1 MEKQTVPL
9 LDLKAQYA
17 SIKEDVNIA
26 ITRVLESQ
34 AFILGEE
41 VADFESSISAY
52 LGCKYAIGVSSGTDA
67 LLLSLMA
74 LGVGPGD
81 EVITTPFTFFAT
93 AGSIARTGAKIVFVD
108 IEEDSFN
115 LDPCYLRAAV
125 TERTK
130 AIIPVHLYGRS
141 ADMDGV
147 MGVGREFDIPVIEDA
162 AQSIGASFE
171 GRKVGTIGNLGCF
184 SFFPAKNLGG
194 YGDGGLIAT
203 NDERL
208 AEICRRLRVHGG
220 AKKYFHESVGG
231 NFRLDA
237 LQAAILGVKLPHLD
251 RWNAARRAN
260 AKLYAAF
267 FEPMV
272 AEGTITLPL
281 LGEKD
286 VFNQFCIRVGKRDE
300 LQGHLKRAGISTAI
314 YYPLSLHQQECFS
327 ELDYKEG
334 DFPASERC
342 AKTSLALPVYPD
354 LSEEAIRYVAD
365 VVTEFCQRA
374 ADSMH

>member
-1 MEKQTVPL
+1 MGKQTVPL

-26 ITRVLESQ
+26 IARVLESQ

-41 VADFESSISAY
+41 VADFEDSISTY
-52 LGCKYAIGVSSGTDA
+52 LDCKYAVGVSSGTDA

-81 EVITTPFTFFAT
+81 EVITTPYTFFAT

-108 IEEDSFN
+108 IQEDSFN
-115 LDPCYLRAAV
+115 LDPCYLQAAV

-141 ADMDGV
+141 ADLDGILA
-147 MGVGREFDIPVIEDA
+147 VGREFDVPVIEDA

-194 YGDGGLIAT
+194 YGDGGLIAS

-251 RWNAARRAN
+251 RWNASRRAN

-272 AEGTITLPL
+272 AEGTVTLPL
-281 LGEKD
+281 IGEED
-286 VFNQFCIRVGKRDE
+286 VFNQFCIRVGRRDE
-300 LQGHLKRAGISTAI
+300 LQGRLKQAGISTAV

-327 ELDYKEG
+327 DLDYKEG
-334 DFPASERC
+334 DFPVSERC
-342 AKTSLALPVYPD
+342 AKTSLALPIHPD
-354 LSEEAIRYVAD
+354 LSEEAIRYVVD